1 MTDVKENIC
10 SFENL
15 YRSMY
20 HCKKNVMWKDS
31 VAGYVKNG
39 LVNCHNLRKQLL
51 EDSYKI
57 DRYNLFTIYEPKERD
72 IVSTRIKDRVFQRS
86 LTDNYLYAEITK
98 SFIYDNGACQVGK
111 GTDFSRDRLNCLMQ
125 RYYRKHGTQGWVLS
139 CDIKNYFGSTP
150 HRTAKEAVSRN
161 IKDDWC
167 KNHVHKIIDS
177 FNQGPDPD
185 VGMGLGSQITQ
196 LAQLSVLNSMDHMI
210 KERLGIKY
218 YIRYMDDF
226 HLIHHDKEHLRYCLK
241 VIEDHLTSLG
251 LKLNSKKTQIYPLR
265 QGITFLGFRF
275 LLSDT
280 GKIIRLL
287 RKSNVSHERRKLK
300 RMSGLVREGR
310 MTKDHVDEC
319 YTSWK
324 AHASKGTTYKLIK
337 NMDRFYE
344 SLWEVD

>member
-72 IVSTRIKDRVFQRS
+72 IVSTRMKDRVFQRS
-86 LTDNYLYAEITK
+86 LTDNYLYEKVTR
-98 SFIYDNGACQVGK
+98 SFIYDNGACQIGK
-111 GTDFSRDRLNCLMQ
+111 GTDFSRDRLNCHLQ
-125 RYYRKHGTQGWVLS
+125 RYFRKHGLEGWVLS

-150 HRTAKEAVSRN
+150 HATAKKAVEKN
-161 IKDDWC
+161 IDNDWC

-196 LAQLSVLNSMDHMI
+196 LAQLSFLNSMDHMI
-210 KERLGIKY
+210 TERLGI
-218 YIRYMDDF
+218 
-226 HLIHHDKEHLRYCLK
+226 
-241 VIEDHLTSLG
+241 
-251 LKLNSKKTQIYPLR
+251 
-265 QGITFLGFRF
+265 
-275 LLSDT
+275 
-280 GKIIRLL
+280 
-287 RKSNVSHERRKLK
+287 
-300 RMSGLVREGR
+300 
-310 MTKDHVDEC
+310 
-319 YTSWK
+319 
-324 AHASKGTTYKLIK
+324 
-337 NMDRFYE
+337 
-344 SLWEVD
+344 